1 MNNLYCLRI
10 GTGMHFRDACQRPT
24 TVLVHLAAGIGNI
37 VLATP
42 LLLVLSR
49 QGYTLDVLV
58 DGDYRETADLFR
70 GWSLLRAVY
79 GSTEKERPTEAYD
92 IRIPAIPPFYWD
104 RYEREYR
111 GLRNSVARPPNA
123 LFERDEQ
130 AYYLEFARALGCDVT
145 GSHSYFLPAAPDE
158 AHRITA
164 DTVVLAP
171 GCKTG
176 TMAAKRWPHF
186 PRLAELFEDVVVVG
200 TVDDLHNF
208 DGMRMRFPDHVR
220 SLVGRL
226 SLSEVASVMA
236 SAGIVVANDSGL
248 GHIAGAVGSPT
259 ILLFGPTSDLSL
271 GRFPPNVKILRAGMP
286 CEPCWHAKL
295 FAACSARIDCLE
307 RLTVDRVFTE
317 IVRAQAPPLRIPS
330 T

>member
-10 GTGMHFRDACQRPT
+10 GTGMHYRDACQRPT

-37 VLATP
+37 ILATP

-49 QGYTLDVLV
+49 QGYTLDLLV

-111 GLRNSVARPPNA
+111 GLCNSVARPPNA

-130 AYYLEFARALGCDVT
+130 AYYLEFARSLGCDVT
-145 GSHSYFLPAAPDE
+145 AHSYFLPAAPDE

-208 DGMRMRFPDHVR
+208 DGMRMTFPDHVR

-259 ILLFGPTSDLSL
+259 ILLFGPTPDLAL

-286 CEPCWHAKL
+286 CEPCWHGKL

-317 IVRAQAPPLRIPS
+317 IVRVQAPPLRIPN